1 MLATLYSWI
10 ARSLLALMGWKLY
23 GEKPAAPKAVII
35 GAPHTSNFDGLL
47 MMLVVFSFKIRLKW
61 LVKDNLY
68 KFPLSIFLK
77 WTGALPINRRASHNA
92 VSQAAAIF
100 KDVDE
105 LYLVLAPEGTRK
117 RSEGWRTGFYYIAL
131 EAKVPIYLAFA
142 DYRRKVVGIGDHLE
156 PSGDI
161 EADMKPIKAFFEPVT
176 PKFPDQVGEI
186 KLVSRAENHHSRG

>member
-10 ARSLLALMGWKLY
+10 ARALLALIGWKLY
-23 GEKPAAPKAVII
+23 GEKPAVPKAVIA
-35 GAPHTSNFDGLL
+35 GAPHTSNFDGVL
-47 MMLVVFSFKIRLKW
+47 MMLVVFSLKIRLKW

-68 KFPLSIFLK
+68 RFPLSIFLK
-77 WTGALPINRRASHNA
+77 LMGAIPINRRTSQNA

-100 KDVDE
+100 EKANE

-142 DYRRKVVGIGDHLE
+142 DYKRKVVGIGDRVD

-161 EADMKPIKAFFEPVT
+161 EADMVPIKAFFESVT
-176 PKFPDQVGEI
+176 PKFPDQASEI
-186 KLVSRAENHHSRG
+186 KLASRK